1 MKKISQPLHSLRRR
15 VTATVAT
22 ALLVGASTAYA
33 NNADITSLLQ
43 GSQPEQALK
52 LIDQRLTATPKDP
65 QLRFLQGVAFAMAN
79 KNKEAIDTFT
89 QLTKEFPE
97 LPEPYNNLAVLYAN
111 QNQLDKSRQAL
122 EQAIRTNP
130 SYSTAHENLGDIYA
144 KLASQAYSK
153 ALQLDGSHAQS
164 VQPKLALIHD
174 LFSTGQA
181 QAQAQALA
189 KAPSAPAP
197 VTATATQA
205 VSSSTTAPAQATV
218 VAAAATAQPVASA
231 QPATATP
238 VTETASSP
246 ATEPKAETKTI
257 AKAEPKAEPK
267 AVATAD
273 AGQAAKADTPPAA
286 NVAEVEAAVRT
297 WAKAWAAKDMA
308 NYLAAYSPNFQTP
321 GKQSRKAWEAERRA
335 RIVGKRSISV
345 NLADLTITT
354 QNDRATARFRQH
366 YRADTLNVSSRKTLQ
381 LELRKGQW
389 LIVSETT
396 GN

>member
-1 MKKISQPLHSLRRR
+1 
-15 VTATVAT
+15 
-22 ALLVGASTAYA
+22 
-33 NNADITSLLQ
+33 
-43 GSQPEQALK
+43 
-52 LIDQRLTATPKDP
+52 
-65 QLRFLQGVAFAMAN
+65 
-79 KNKEAIDTFT
+79 
-89 QLTKEFPE
+89 
-97 LPEPYNNLAVLYAN
+97 
-111 QNQLDKSRQAL
+111 
-122 EQAIRTNP
+122 
-130 SYSTAHENLGDIYA
+130 
-144 KLASQAYSK
+144 
-153 ALQLDGSHAQS
+153 
-164 VQPKLALIHD
+164 
-174 LFSTGQA
+174 
-181 QAQAQALA
+181 
-189 KAPSAPAP
+189 
-197 VTATATQA
+197 
-205 VSSSTTAPAQATV
+205 
-218 VAAAATAQPVASA
+218 VASA

-238 VTETASSP
+238 VTETASPP
-246 ATEPKAETKTI
+246 ATEPKAETKTT
-257 AKAEPKAEPK
+257 AKAEPKAEPKVETK

-273 AGQAAKADTPPAA
+273 AGQAAKADTPTAA
-286 NVAEVEAAVRT
+286 NVAEVEAAVHA

>member
-181 QAQAQALA
+181 QAQALA
-189 KAPSAPAP
+189 KAPRTPAP

-321 GKQSRKAWEAERRA
+321 GNQSRKAWEAERRA

>member
-52 LIDQRLTATPKDP
+52 LIDQRLSATPKDP

-181 QAQAQALA
+181 QAQALA

-238 VTETASSP
+238 VTETASPP

-257 AKAEPKAEPK
+257 AKAEPKVETK

-273 AGQAAKADTPPAA
+273 AGQAAKADTPTAA
-286 NVAEVEAAVRT
+286 NVAEVEAAVHA